1 MMSYNAPEASS
12 YDLRLN
18 IHSFIPETLTKHLLR
33 RWYWGG
39 WGDPEMSKACLS
51 LKCFPVQWQR
61 RGKDSSGNTGPERG
75 EVDTQPHVCDTSF
88 PHTHVHSR
96 RSLSTT
102 ENLRLY

>member
-1 MMSYNAPEASS
+1 MMSYKAPEASS
-12 YDLRLN
+12 YDLRLI

-33 RWYWGG
+33 SWYWGG

-75 EVDTQPHVCDTSF
+75 EVDISLTCV
-88 PHTHVHSR
+88 THPSPTPTHIHAGP
-96 RSLSTT
+96 
-102 ENLRLY
+102 